1 MPQPAIITEHIEITP
16 GVLGGKPRIA
26 GHRIAVAHIAE
37 MYLKMGISLEEI
49 AGKYDLSLASV
60 HAAMTYYYDHRA
72 EIDRHTAESRMRVE
86 ELKRNSPPSP
96 LQEKLRAIR
105 GE

>member
-1 MPQPAIITEHIEITP
+1 MSKQSVITEHIEITP

-26 GHRIAVAHIAE
+26 GHRIAVAQIAQ
-37 MYLKMGISLEEI
+37 MYLKMGESIEDI
-49 AGKYDLSLASV
+49 ARDYNLSPASV
-60 HAAMTYYYDHRA
+60 HAAMAYYYDHRA
-72 EIDRHTAESRMRVE
+72 EIDGRSAMGDAFVE